1 MSPFLVLLPHSV
13 TPKTDGAERGWR
25 GAGKEPHKGMEG
37 RHQAVLA
44 LVWARVVLPV
54 HDRPQQSSS
63 AVKLAVMLF

>member
-44 LVWARVVLPV
+44 LV
-54 HDRPQQSSS
+54 
-63 AVKLAVMLF
+63 